1 VLHLLAFFRIRE
13 KSAQRGFEFRPRVV
27 LAVGRVIERA
37 AVDQAVEAR
46 RDQIRYIVD
55 ELAPFR
61 ALGEPRFARA
71 RDQLARITAAVG
83 RVNGGK

>member
-1 VLHLLAFFRIRE
+1 VLDFIAFFRCRE
-13 KSAQRGFEFRPRVV
+13 KSAQRGFEFRPRIA

-46 RDQIRYIVD
+46 RDQVGYIVD

-61 ALGEPRFARA
+61 ALGEPGFARA
-71 RDQLARITAAVG
+71 RDQLARITAVG
-83 RVNGGK
+83 RVSSGK